1 MRYVILCIM
10 LAQLDG
16 PNQEPKMPPDAD
28 AAKKLLARMTDPSVS
43 FDDRHDA
50 EDELVKLAPE
60 AVLPLVLP
68 HVGKGMPKGGIWNS
82 LGTREHERTGPVH
95 WQIWYAVNR
104 VWSKEIDRVP
114 AAKRGEA
121 LLGLLNKVAK
131 GDERYYVIYALTHDW
146 DPCAEA
152 DVAKL
157 LRDPAEASKI
167 RLVAGLALILHGK
180 ESYRDVLLAAAAKG
194 DLAERERWFELLSDP
209 RYKQRMGSDAR
220 VVRLGFELIEAE
232 RAKTP
237 DFIHGAYFLALNAGR
252 YVGEEFA
259 PSPHDPRYRGQ
270 GRLTDQYF
278 IDTVDNAQRWWAKN
292 RPKDDKK

>member
-1 MRYVILCIM
+1 MRYAILCLM

-16 PNQEPKMPPDAD
+16 PKQEPKMPPDDA
-28 AAKKLLARMTDPSVS
+28 AAKKLLDRMTDPKVS
-43 FDDRHDA
+43 FDDRRDT
-50 EDELVKLAPE
+50 EDELVKLSPD
-60 AVLPLVLP
+60 AVLPLILP
-68 HVGKGMPKGGIWNS
+68 QVGKGMPKGGIWNS
-82 LGTREHERTGPVH
+82 LGTREHERTGPVR

-104 VWSKEIDRVP
+104 VWSKEIERVP
-114 AAKRGEA
+114 SAKRGET

-146 DPCAEA
+146 NPVAEA

-157 LRDPAEASKI
+157 LRDPHEASKI

-180 ESYRDVLLAAAAKG
+180 ESYRDVMLAAAAKG

-209 RYKQRMGSDAR
+209 VYKKRMGVDAR
-220 VVRLGFELIEAE
+220 VTRLGFKLIEEE

-237 DFIHGAYFLALNAGR
+237 GAIHGAYFLALKAGR

-259 PSPHDPRYRGQ
+259 PSPHDPRYRGD

-292 RPKDDKK
+292 RPKVDKE